1 MWNEVFTGCLAYIGP
16 GAGLGLGGAVLGVL
30 LALLTAFA
38 FVLVWPL
45 RALYRK
51 LRGGSTEM
59 QASEADANR
68 TAATIPAEHSPAN

>member
-1 MWNEVFTGCLAYIGP
+1 MISEIVTGCLAYIGP

-51 LRGGSTEM
+51 LRGAGSETH
-59 QASEADANR
+59 AAVADANH
-68 TAATIPAEHSPAN
+68 ADATLPAEHSPAN